1 MYNKYTP
8 RKGAEKKWQLGQS
21 FGSPF
26 GTWMWN
32 ACHYLSEIKT
42 TGTLSFKEQK
52 YVDKNY

>member
-8 RKGAEKKWQLGQS
+8 KKGAEKKWQLGQS